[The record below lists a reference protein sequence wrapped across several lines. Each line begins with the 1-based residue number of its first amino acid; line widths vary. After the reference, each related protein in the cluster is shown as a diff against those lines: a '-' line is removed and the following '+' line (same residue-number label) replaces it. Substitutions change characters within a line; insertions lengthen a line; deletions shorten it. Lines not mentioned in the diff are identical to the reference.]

1 MYKNITIIS
10 ALALCLALPLNAA
23 MTGDDV
29 KPAKTEKPA
38 KAPKVTKAKK
48 IKPAKQAKTA
58 QKDAPKPQATD
69 PSANKQIVSDKNSV
83 IQVSKTTENNEDK
96 WFFTLSDSLLGRLF
110 QCVTRFTRTTAGFA
124 QYGGE
129 EVREQTVYFE
139 LSPDKKNLFLRS
151 SVLYIKADTLDAV
164 SQAVNNSSIDPIIQ
178 SFKIENGAPKN
189 HYKINVNN
197 LIMGENNF
205 SLPNMYR
212 TSMGLGGP
220 MGGGAS
226 YIESIHSYP
235 INVEIRT
242 VRTYSTSNQR
252 LPAAETGTITLGL
265 NTSMVLLPK
274 EPMRARIFDPRV
286 GYFTDGYRVFN
297 DYEQEMTIK
306 RFITRWRLE
315 PKDSA
320 DIEKMK
326 RGELVEPKK
335 QIVYYIDPATPKQ
348 WRPYLIAG
356 INDWNVAFEQAGFK
370 NAIVGKEWPENDSTM
385 SLEDARFAVIRYLAS
400 PIANAYGPQVH
411 DPRSGEIIE
420 SHVGWYHNVMT
431 LVHHWYMIQCG
442 NVDPKARFAKFDDE
456 LMGQLIRFVSSHEL
470 GHTLGLR
477 HNFGASSTVPVEK
490 LRDKAWVEAHGHTP
504 SIMDYAR
511 FNYVAQPEDGMS
523 ENELF
528 PRINDYDKWAI
539 QWGYSPCFQATD
551 SESDRFFMSQLATD
565 SLAKNRRLWW
575 GDGEGYYADPRRQT
589 EDLSEDPVKASEY
602 GIKNLKAELPLMQE
616 WNYWGNDQNDENL
629 STMYNQVINQLY
641 RYCNH
646 VARYVSGTY
655 YEVKTP
661 DQPGGTLTQTPRERE
676 KAVLPFFER
685 NIFNNLE
692 WLIQVPYIDR
702 IESTPN
708 VILENFGRR
717 IVGVL
722 TDKIGGLNPNYPI
735 SEYLPEL
742 TGMIFKEL
750 NTGQAV
756 SSYHR
761 ALQRKLVDDLT
772 GTFGSEKA
780 SRGSDKLA
788 FVLLTLKDLQ
798 KKTKA
803 ASTSNGDPMTRAHYT
818 QLADQIERALNP
830 NASSASV
837 NAASIN
843 LNIHMIDN
851 GPCCP
856 ETIDFLK

>member
-1 MYKNITIIS
+1 MYKKITFIS
-10 ALALCLALPLNAA
+10 CLLAVCTALPLTAA
-23 MTGDDV
+23 NTGDDV

-38 KAPKVTKAKK
+38 KPAKAPKAPKVKK
-48 IKPAKQAKTA
+48 TPAAKPANTKEQTPA
-58 QKDAPKPQATD
+58 QPKDKR
-69 PSANKQIVSDKNSV
+69 IVCDKSSV
-83 IQVSKTTENNEDK
+83 FQVSKQEKDGKED
-96 WFFTLSDSLLGRLF
+96 WFFTLPDSLLGRLF
-110 QCVTRFTRTTAGFA
+110 QCVTRFTRTPAGFS
-124 QYGGE
+124 QFGGE

-151 SVLYIKADTLDAV
+151 SVIYSKADTLDAI
-164 SQAVNNSSIDPIIQ
+164 SQAVSNSTIDPIIQ
-178 SFKIENGAPKN
+178 SFKLESGAPKN
-189 HYKINVNN
+189 QYKINVSN

-205 SLPNMYR
+205 ALPNMYR
-212 TSMGLGGP
+212 SAMGVGGP
-220 MGGGAS
+220 MGNGAS

-235 INVEIRT
+235 INVEIRSI
-242 VRTYSTSNQR
+242 RTYSAGNQR
-252 LPAAETGTITLGL
+252 LPAAETGSITLGL

-286 GYFTDGYRVFN
+286 GYFTDGYRVFS
-297 DYEQEMTIK
+297 DYQQKMEIK
-306 RFITRWRLE
+306 QFITRWRLE

-356 INDWNVAFEQAGFK
+356 INDWNAAFEQAGFK

-431 LVHHWYMIQCG
+431 LVHDWYMIQCS
-442 NVDPKARFAKFDDE
+442 NVDPKARFAKYDDE

-477 HNFGASSTVPVEK
+477 HNFGSSSTVPVEK
-490 LRDKAWVEAHGHTP
+490 LRDKAWVAAHGHTP

-511 FNYVAQPEDGMS
+511 FNYVAQPEDGMT
-523 ENELF
+523 EHELF

-551 SESDRFFMSQLATD
+551 SESDRFFMSQLITD
-565 SLAKNRRLWW
+565 SLEKNRRLWW
-575 GDGEGYYADPRRQT
+575 GDGESYFDDPRRQT
-589 EDLSEDPVKASEY
+589 EDLSEDAVKASEY
-602 GIKNLKAELPLMQE
+602 GIKNLKAELPHMQE
-616 WNYWGNDQNDENL
+616 WNYWGNDQRDNNL
-629 STMYNQVINQLY
+629 NTIYNQVLNQLN

-655 YEVKTP
+655 YEVKSP
-661 DQPGGTLTQTPRERE
+661 DQPGGTLKQTPREKE
-676 KAVLPFFER
+676 KAVLPFFDR

-692 WLIQVPYIDR
+692 WLIQVPFIDR
-702 IESTPN
+702 IESTPE
-708 VILENFGRR
+708 VILERFGRR
-717 IVGVL
+717 MVGVL
-722 TDKIGGLNPNYPI
+722 TGKLDDLNPNYPI

-750 NTGQAV
+750 QSGKAV
-756 SSYHR
+756 TSYR
-761 ALQRKLVDDLT
+761 RCLQRKLVDDLT
-772 GTFGSEKA
+772 GTFSSDKA
-780 SRGSDKLA
+780 GKGSDKLA

-803 ASTSNGDPMTRAHYT
+803 ASATAADAMTRAHYT

-830 NASSASV
+830 NASTSNVSAQ
-837 NAASIN
+837 SIN

-851 GPCCP
+851 GPCYP